1 VVRWALREALGERE
15 AHGRLLLGVLALA
28 QGSGMPTHVWKA
40 AASAA
45 AGQSVAY
52 ADLGWVVKAA
62 AEFLVEELDPAERS
76 VYHLGHASYADEL
89 RPEAVPDAQRSI
101 ALALMDLKGCTGR
114 ESRHDWANADP
125 YVLDHLATHA
135 AAGGLLSELVTDRAY
150 LAAADP
156 IRLRRALDT
165 DPALRDQ
172 IVPLLRS
179 GT

>member
-1 VVRWALREALGERE
+1 
-15 AHGRLLLGVLALA
+15 
-28 QGSGMPTHVWKA
+28 MPIHVWKA
-40 AASAA
+40 AASAVGHRA
-45 AGQSVAY
+45 AY
-52 ADLGWVVKAA
+52 ADLGWVMKAA

-76 VYHLGHASYADEL
+76 VYHLGHASFADDL

-101 ALALMDLKGCTGR
+101 TLALMDLRGRTGR
-114 ESRHDWANADP
+114 ESRHDWANADL
-125 YVLDHLATHA
+125 YVRDHLATHA